1 MFGRA
6 GLLLGVFLAALA
18 ASAPTGA
25 EAKITYIKP
34 LWQPVSEWSPP
45 EDREESAELHS
56 AAMKLY
62 SEYVESTGVQPC
74 TAEDPRGG
82 EKAEAERGGDRPMS
96 PRGFLSSCAL
106 GSVRR
111 NGRCLSP
118 RGDVTA
124 FPVRVK

>member
-1 MFGRA
+1 MLGRA

-25 EAKITYIKP
+25 EAKFTYIKP

-45 EDREESAELHS
+45 EDREASAELHS

-74 TAEDPRGG
+74 TY
-82 EKAEAERGGDRPMS
+82 
-96 PRGFLSSCAL
+96 C
-106 GSVRR
+106 
-111 NGRCLSP
+111 
-118 RGDVTA
+118 
-124 FPVRVK
+124 